1 MILTRDNYHSQ
12 EANIPY
18 MSVSQ
23 YKDFQTC
30 EAAALAKLAGDYVP
44 PVSDAFLLGS
54 YVHAWNEGTLDEF
67 KTKHPEMYTKAGKL
81 YEKFKSAPA
90 IIDTLTNDPFCMHV
104 LSGQKEVVMTGDLAG
119 IKWKIMVDVYAPG
132 KRLVDLKTTKSI
144 TETIWNNEYRHRESF
159 IEAYRYPL
167 QMAVYAHIERQNN
180 PHPGYLEPLILAVSK
195 EDPPDKAVISINDPK
210 RLLYEIG
217 QIEQNIERVMD
228 VKEGRKPP
236 QKCGKCAYC
245 RASKRVTKV
254 TWYRDL
260 EATA

>member
-1 MILTRDNYHSQ
+1 MILTRDNYHSIP
-12 EANIPY
+12 ANIAY

-23 YKDFQTC
+23 YKDFLAC

-44 PVSDAFLLGS
+44 PANDAFLLGS
-54 YVHAWNEGTLDEF
+54 YVHAWNEGTLDSF
-67 KTKHPEMYTKAGKL
+67 KDAHPEMYTKQGKL
-81 YEKFKSAPA
+81 YEKFKAGPA
-90 IIDTLTNDPFCMHV
+90 AIDALESDPFCMHV
-104 LSGQKEVVMTGDLAG
+104 LSGQKEVIMTGTLAAVQ
-119 IKWKIMVDVYAPG
+119 WKIMIDSYTPG
-132 KRLVDLKTTKSI
+132 KRIVDLKTTRSI
-144 TETIWNNEYRHRESF
+144 AETVWNNELRRRESF
-159 IEAYRYPL
+159 IEAYNYPL
-167 QMAVYAHIERQNN
+167 QMAVYAHIEKQNTK
-180 PHPGYLEPLILAVSK
+180 HPEYLEPLIVTVSK

-254 TWYRDL
+254 LWYRDL
-260 EATA
+260 EAS

>member
-1 MILTRDNYHSQ
+1 MNLTRETYHS
-12 EANIPY
+12 IPADIGF

-23 YKDFQTC
+23 YKDFMNC
-30 EAAALAKLAGDYVP
+30 EAAAMARLAGEYSP
-44 PVSDAFLLGS
+44 PTNDALLIGS
-54 YVHAWNEGTLDEF
+54 YVHAWNEGALDTF
-67 KTKHPEMYTKAGKL
+67 KEDHPEMFTKQGKL
-81 YEKFKSAPA
+81 YAKYEIADA
-90 IIDTLTNDPFCMHV
+90 MITALANDPFCMHV
-104 LSGQKEVVMTGDLAG
+104 LKGRKEQILTGELG
-119 IKWKIMVDVYAPG
+119 GVPWKIMVDVYVPG
-132 KRLVDLKTTKSI
+132 KRIVDIKTTRSI
-144 TETIWNNEYRHRESF
+144 TETIWNPELRCRESF

-167 QMAVYAHIERQNN
+167 QMAVYAHIERWCN
-180 PHPGYLEPLILAVSK
+180 PHREYLEPLIVAVSK
-195 EDPPDKAVISINDPK
+195 ENPPDKAVISINDPK

-236 QKCGKCAYC
+236 HKCGKCAYC